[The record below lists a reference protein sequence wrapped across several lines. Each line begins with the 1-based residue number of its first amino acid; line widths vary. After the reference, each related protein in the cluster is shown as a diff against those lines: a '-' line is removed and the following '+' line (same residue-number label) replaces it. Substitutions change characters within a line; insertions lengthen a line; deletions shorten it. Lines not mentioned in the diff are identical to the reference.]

1 MSARLYGGL
10 RLTAHAPD
18 LFELTRMISK
28 RMREVFRELAVP
40 IIARNVARVVDD
52 AEVRERDMGG
62 PLNNYLVYRA
72 RKLWLDE
79 QAGLDSRVTF
89 HDPLRF
95 SIVFGR
101 VDDDYGTRRLAYPFA
116 GNRAYTDALM
126 ALEADGRPLFVDYHY
141 QNQADRPKEIRK
153 DEWKRRR
160 DDWNRLLDADDRETD
175 GTFRY
180 VPGWQLPDSIE
191 GVFNAVLLGY
201 DGTDIDLDVH
211 CAVEDRMRRA
221 LNRAVVLDLDLD
233 EVNGISRVLTR
244 NRRIER
250 AIELYLSTADGAAMP
265 RPALLPDARDLG
277 IAISKL
283 PPVYEP
289 PAGAVARIG
298 ELYREQVLAG
308 D

>member
-1 MSARLYGGL
+1 MSARLYDGL

-18 LFELTRMISK
+18 PFELTRVISK

-62 PLNNYLVYRA
+62 PLHNYLVYQA

-79 QAGLDSRVTF
+79 QAGLDNRVTF

-95 SIVFGR
+95 SIVFGQ

-116 GNRAYTDALM
+116 GNRAYADALM
-126 ALEADGRPLFVDYHY
+126 ALEADGQPFFVDYHY
-141 QNQADRPKEIRK
+141 QNQADRPKEVRK
-153 DEWKRRR
+153 DEWKRRH
-160 DDWNRLLDADDRETD
+160 DDWNHLLDADDRETD
-175 GTFRY
+175 DTFGHL
-180 VPGWQLPDSIE
+180 PGWQLPDSID
-191 GVFNAVLLGY
+191 GVFDAVLLGY
-201 DGTDIDLDVH
+201 DGTDVDLDVH

-233 EVNGISRVLTR
+233 KGNGISRVLTR

-250 AIELYLSTADGAAMP
+250 AIELYLSTAGGAAMP
-265 RPALLPDARDLG
+265 RPALLPAAKDLD

-289 PAGAVARIG
+289 PAGAVARISK
-298 ELYREQVLAG
+298 LYRERALAG